1 MIEAELLKECLLS
14 KIKTYGILWKNKM
27 VEVAV
32 YNAVKNEDFDEL
44 IDIISEQMDI
54 LNLQKERL
62 SEQEERLSEQEE
74 RIADLEK
81 EVRHMLIAKVPAALR
96 RDLDVTEMY
105 ALYQTEKSFRK
116 VGNIMGCDGKTVKN
130 RLRDAGYKI

>member
-1 MIEAELLKECLLS
+1 MNNMIEAELLKECRLS

-54 LNLQKERL
+54 LNLQK
-62 SEQEERLSEQEE
+62 ERLSEQEE